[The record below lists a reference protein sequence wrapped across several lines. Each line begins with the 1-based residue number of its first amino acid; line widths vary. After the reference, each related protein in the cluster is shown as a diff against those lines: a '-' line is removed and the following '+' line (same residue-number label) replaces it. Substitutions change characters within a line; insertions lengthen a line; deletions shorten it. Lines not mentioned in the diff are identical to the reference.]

1 MWSRRRHRLWFFE
14 SVWDG
19 LQGSPAEALH
29 MRLRSDL
36 MIGVQQAV
44 AEWGVTP
51 GEAVK
56 RLSVTRARQ

>member
-19 LQGSPAEALH
+19 LQGSPAEAPH

-44 AEWGVTP
+44 PSGAP
-51 GEAVK
+51 PQAK
-56 RLSVTRARQ
+56 R